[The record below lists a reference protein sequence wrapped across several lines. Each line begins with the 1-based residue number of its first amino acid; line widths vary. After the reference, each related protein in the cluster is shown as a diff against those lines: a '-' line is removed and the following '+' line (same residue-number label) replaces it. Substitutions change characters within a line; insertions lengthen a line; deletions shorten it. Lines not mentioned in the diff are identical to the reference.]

1 MKHDL
6 DVEDLRLWAVVSSTV
21 RPLKPAAP
29 PKLKPS
35 LVGRAERE
43 ALGMGESGAAQGP
56 KSPKTAPGVRHPHP
70 ANASHRPP
78 LPIKGREGPAP
89 PADVDIN
96 LHRRLARGREA
107 LAARID
113 LHGLT
118 QDAARAT
125 LAGFVRRSVEDGWR
139 AVLVI
144 TGKGVSGD
152 GVLRRRVPDWLAEAP
167 IREHVAGVSEAHRRH
182 GGEGALYVALK
193 RKR

>member
-1 MKHDL
+1 VKSAP

-21 RPLKPAAP
+21 RPLKPAHPTP
-29 PKLKPS
+29 PVPPAK
-35 LVGRAERE
+35 VD
-43 ALGMGESGAAQGP
+43 
-56 KSPKTAPGVRHPHP
+56 TA
-70 ANASHRPP
+70 
-78 LPIKGREGPAP
+78 PAP
-89 PADVDIN
+89 PRPVQRHGHHPGETKAHPVKAKAHQPPQDVETN
-96 LHRRLARGREA
+96 LRHRLARRREA

-118 QDAARAT
+118 HDGARAALT
-125 LAGFVRRSVEDGWR
+125 HFVERSVADGWR

-167 IREHVAGVSEAHRRH
+167 LRQHIAGVSEAHRRH

-193 RKR
+193 RRE

>member
-1 MKHDL
+1 MTGKL
-6 DVEDLRLWAVVSSTV
+6 DVEDLRLWAVISSTV
-21 RPLKPAAP
+21 RPLRPASPAAVATPSAAPPLKRVARAKPAAP
-29 PKLKPS
+29 PHRP
-35 LVGRAERE
+35 
-43 ALGMGESGAAQGP
+43 AAQAR
-56 KSPKTAPGVRHPHP
+56 S
-70 ANASHRPP
+70 
-78 LPIKGREGPAP
+78 PAP
-89 PADVDIN
+89 PADVDAN
-96 LHRRLARGREA
+96 LHRRLARGRES

-118 QDAARAT
+118 QDAARAVLT
-125 LAGFVRRSVEDGWR
+125 GFVRRAADDGWR

-152 GVLRRRVPDWLAEAP
+152 GVLRRRVPEWLAEAP

>member
-1 MKHDL
+1 VKRDP

-21 RPLKPAAP
+21 RPLRPAALP
-29 PKLKPS
+29 AAQP
-35 LVGRAERE
+35 ARE
-43 ALGMGESGAAQGP
+43 AKADAEAVKTNP
-56 KSPKTAPGVRHPHP
+56 KSKHPHAVAPRAAVP
-70 ANASHRPP
+70 AR
-78 LPIKGREGPAP
+78 GREGPA
-89 PADVDIN
+89 DVDPN

-118 QDAARAT
+118 QDAARAALT
-125 LAGFVRRSVEDGWR
+125 GFVRRAVDDGWR

-152 GVLRRRVPDWLAEAP
+152 GVLRRRVPEWLAAAP

>member
-1 MKHDL
+1 VKRDL

-21 RPLKPAAP
+21 RPLRPTQ
-29 PKLKPS
+29 KPS
-35 LVGRAERE
+35 LPLVGRQERE
-43 ALGMGESGAAQGP
+43 ARREGEFRAPTDGKATKPAPRP
-56 KSPKTAPGVRHPHP
+56 KHPHP
-70 ANASHRPP
+70 VAARAA
-78 LPIKGREGPAP
+78 LPTREREGPA
-89 PADVDIN
+89 DVDPN
-96 LHRRLARGREA
+96 LHRRLAIGREA

-118 QDAARAT
+118 QDAARAALT
-125 LAGFVRRSVEDGWR
+125 GFVRRSVDDGWR

-152 GVLRRRVPDWLAEAP
+152 GVLRRRVPEWLAAP
-167 IREHVAGVSEAHRRH
+167 PVREHIAGVSEAHRRH

>member
-1 MKHDL
+1 VKRDL

-21 RPLKPAAP
+21 RPLKPTPLP
-29 PKLKPS
+29 P
-35 LVGRAERE
+35 VGRDSDAAHR
-43 ALGMGESGAAQGP
+43 GVGESGAAANAKRAMTKP
-56 KSPKTAPGVRHPHP
+56 AARNPHP
-70 ANASHRPP
+70 VASRPA

-89 PADVDIN
+89 AAEVDPS
-96 LHRRLARGREA
+96 LHRRIARGREH

-113 LHGLT
+113 LHGMT
-118 QDAARAT
+118 QDAARAALT
-125 LAGFVRRSVEDGWR
+125 GFIRRSVNDGWR

-152 GVLRRRVPDWLAEAP
+152 GVLRRRVPDWLADPP
-167 IREHVAGVSEAHRRH
+167 IREHVAGVSEAHRHH